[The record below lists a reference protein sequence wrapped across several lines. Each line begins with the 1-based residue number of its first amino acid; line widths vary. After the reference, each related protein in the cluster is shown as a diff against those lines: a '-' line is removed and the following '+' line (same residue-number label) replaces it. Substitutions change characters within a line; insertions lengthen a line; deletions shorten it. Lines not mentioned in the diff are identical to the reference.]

1 MAHVVLI
8 RRDVVDDGIDAAIL
22 DFEER
27 LIDGVEHADIG
38 PRDLARGLLTRRADR
53 DAERLALQVFCRVDC
68 VVVRPHDDTEARDVV
83 RLREVDRLLAIVRDR
98 DVIDCDI
105 DFLGLQRRDQA
116 IKGAVAD
123 LDVKAFLCTDGPDD
137 VDIKALVVLRLL
149 ILRAER
155 RIARIHADAQHL
167 LSRLPRR
174 VRLTAACRQCRRAEQ
189 ADCQ

>member
-53 DAERLALQVFCRVDC
+53 DAERLALQVFCRVDR

-83 RLREVDRLLAIVRDR
+83 RLREVDRLLAVVRDR

-105 DFLGLQRRDQA
+105 DFLGLQCRDQTV
-116 IKGAVAD
+116 KRTVAD
-123 LDVKAFLCTDGPDD
+123 LNVKAFLCPDGPDD

-149 ILRAER
+149 ILRAKR

-167 LSRLPRR
+167 LPRLLRR
-174 VRLTAACRQCRRAEQ
+174 VRLTTARRQRCRAEQ
-189 ADCQ
+189 ADGQ